1 MRAVSTYNQF
11 SCRVTSKELILIS
24 ETGPPPSSRTDTSCT
39 EEEKVELS
47 GADTRTVAVLELQ
60 ARAQMLLGRS
70 PSFTLVREERE
81 AYREQGVMG
90 VR

>member
-1 MRAVSTYNQF
+1 M
-11 SCRVTSKELILIS
+11 
-24 ETGPPPSSRTDTSCT
+24 
-39 EEEKVELS
+39 ELS

-60 ARAQMLLGRS
+60 ARAQMLLGRA
-70 PSFTLVREERE
+70 PTFTLVREERE